1 MTVQKQYGSISSI
14 VSEVEQSGKCDNQQ
28 KQLERE
34 VDTIINIMGNGLN
47 NWTTFVV
54 KAILCTL
61 QLSQSSLLSPTK
73 SQ

>member
-1 MTVQKQYGSISSI
+1 
-14 VSEVEQSGKCDNQQ
+14 VSKNVIKNNKCDNQQ